1 MQKYSFIHDVNV
13 IKGESTQ
20 HPTIQIAAV
29 NPDGPI
35 DKYMLIEVQCPRSEI
50 YMGIFFEIY
59 NQYNLRKQLQFSEIF
74 VNQQI

>member
-1 MQKYSFIHDVNV
+1 M
-13 IKGESTQ
+13 
-20 HPTIQIAAV
+20 AAA